1 MTILGSMSS
10 LQVVLVSFWHIQLL
24 FESFFAFEHDS
35 VFQAQFVP
43 SLIQSWKQPVL
54 QEK

>member
-10 LQVVLVSFWHIQLL
+10 FQVVLVSFWHIQLL
-24 FESFFAFEHDS
+24 FESFFAFEHDN
-35 VFQAQFVP
+35 VFQAQRVP
-43 SLIQSWKQPVL
+43 SLTQSWKQPVL